1 MGGKSEVINYKNMEV
16 LYSNGSNYVSIIR
29 TAAKN
34 VEEKI
39 AILRTDNLAGEKGLA
54 YRQTL
59 NALSSAIKELSRST
73 EKAAIFTDTKLNT
86 ARNVDLNVQVT
97 DAAKNKVDYLR
108 LKK

>member
-16 LYSNGSNYVSIIR
+16 LYGSGSNYVSAIR
-29 TAAKN
+29 SAAKN

-73 EKAAIFTDTKLNT
+73 EKAAIYTDTKLNT
-86 ARNVDLNVQVT
+86 ARNADLNVPVT
-97 DAAKNKVDYLR
+97 DAVKNKVDYLR